1 VDHVPPTS
9 GLSRSVEDRVVAG
22 VAGGLADH
30 FGVRSEW
37 VRLGFV
43 VSALVWGVG
52 LIGYALLWITLP
64 ESAWGESEEVRPP
77 LATDNVRGVLGV
89 VLLTLGLLVLV
100 WKILDAVSFLVVLPV
115 VLISAGAYLLR
126 RTD

>member
-1 VDHVPPTS
+1 METAPPAS
-9 GLSRSVEDRVVAG
+9 GLARSVEDRVVAG
-22 VAGGLADH
+22 VAGGLGDH

-43 VSALVWGVG
+43 VGALVWGVG
-52 LIGYALLWITLP
+52 LIAYALLWITLP
-64 ESAWGESEEVRPP
+64 ESTWGEEEEVRPP
-77 LATDNVRGVLGV
+77 LATDNPRGVLGV
-89 VLLTLGLLVLV
+89 ILLTLGLLVLV

-115 VLISAGAYLLR
+115 VLIAAGAYLLR